1 MATYC
6 TLAELKDRYSERL
19 LIELSDR
26 GEVPVTIVDVAL
38 FNRAIADAGALI
50 DGHLKLRYALPL
62 AEVPRLVTDLALR
75 FSIYDAHGR
84 LAAEKIKADHDAAL
98 KTLRDI
104 ASGLIRLDVAG
115 VEPPASA
122 AAEVVT
128 NEPERPLSAATL
140 KGYI

>member
-62 AEVPRLVTDLALR
+62 AEVPRLVTVQQR
-75 FSIYDAHGR
+75 
-84 LAAEKIKADHDAAL
+84 
-98 KTLRDI
+98 
-104 ASGLIRLDVAG
+104 SGGHHFGI
-115 VEPPASA
+115 E
-122 AAEVVT
+122 
-128 NEPERPLSAATL
+128 
-140 KGYI
+140 